1 MATRVSILLPAYR
14 AEATLA
20 AALRSV
26 QRQTETRWECVVVDD
41 GSPDATGA
49 IAHGFAER
57 DSRFLVLRMPHGG
70 LVAALNHGIESCGAP
85 VIARMDADDL
95 MHRERLAQQ
104 LRALDGDPSL
114 DAVGCHVRL
123 FPRATLAEGMR
134 AYERWLSSI
143 DSPGRV
149 CAEAFVECPVAHP
162 TLMIRS
168 AILKQMHYRD
178 RGWPEDYDLILR
190 LLAAGSRIGVLPRR
204 LHCWRNGADRL
215 SRSSPVYAIER
226 FTACKAA
233 FLAEGFLS
241 RSAEYVLW
249 GYGATGK
256 GLRRALLEYGRRP
269 SHIVELHP
277 ARLGT
282 RIHGAP
288 VIPPEAL
295 ETLGHR
301 PIIASVAGAG
311 PRQEIRGDLR
321 RMGFREGI
329 DFVCAA

>member
-1 MATRVSILLPAYR
+1 LAIRVSILLPAHC

-20 AALRSV
+20 VALRSI
-26 QRQTETRWECVVVDD
+26 QRQTETRWECIVVDD
-41 GSPDATGA
+41 GSRDQTVSVAR
-49 IAHGFAER
+49 GFAER
-57 DSRFLVLRMPHGG
+57 DPRFHVLCLPHGG
-70 LVAALNHGIESCGAP
+70 LVRALNRGLEACRAP
-85 VIARMDADDL
+85 LIARMDADDL
-95 MHRERLAQQ
+95 MHRERLALQIGT
-104 LRALDGDPSL
+104 LDGDPSL
-114 DAVGCHVRL
+114 DALGCHVRL
-123 FPRATLAEGMR
+123 FPRAALAKGMR
-134 AYERWLSSI
+134 DYERWLCSI
-143 DSPGRV
+143 DSPDRV
-149 CAEAFVECPVAHP
+149 RAEAFVECPVAHP
-162 TLMIRS
+162 TLLIRS
-168 AILKQMHYRD
+168 ELLKQMRYRE

-190 LLAAGSRIGVLPRR
+190 LLATGSKISVLPRR
-204 LHCWRNGADRL
+204 LLCWRDGPGRL

-233 FLAEGFLS
+233 FLAEGFLA

-256 GLRRALLEYGRRP
+256 GLRRALLEHGRRP

-295 ETLGHR
+295 ESLRHR

-311 PRQEIRGDLR
+311 PRQKIRGDLR
-321 RMGFREGI
+321 RMGFREGA

>member
-1 MATRVSILLPAYR
+1 VAARVSILLPAYS

-20 AALRSV
+20 AALRSI

-49 IAHGFAER
+49 IAQGFAER
-57 DSRFLVLRMPHGG
+57 DPRFLILRLPHGG
-70 LVAALNHGIESCGAP
+70 LVRALNRGLDWCSAP
-85 VIARMDADDL
+85 LIARMDADDL
-95 MHRERLAQQ
+95 MHRERLALQI
-104 LRALDGDPSL
+104 RALDGDPDL
-114 DAVGCHVRL
+114 DGLGCHVRL
-123 FPRATLAEGMR
+123 FPRAALAEGMR
-134 AYERWLSSI
+134 QYERWLCSI
-143 DSPGRV
+143 DSPDRV
-149 CAEAFVECPVAHP
+149 RTEAFVECPVAHP

-168 AILKQMHYRD
+168 ELLKQMRYRE

-190 LLAAGSRIGVLPRR
+190 LMAAQSRIGVLPRR
-204 LHCWRNGADRL
+204 LHCWRDGADRL

-233 FLAEGFLS
+233 FLAEGFLT

-256 GLRRALLEYGRRP
+256 GLRRALLEHGRRP

-295 ETLGHR
+295 ETLRHR

-311 PRQEIRGDLR
+311 PRQEIRGDLH
-321 RMGFREGI
+321 RMGFREEI

>member
-1 MATRVSILLPAYR
+1 MATRVSILLPAYC

-20 AALRSV
+20 AALRSI
-26 QRQTETRWECVVVDD
+26 QRQTENCWECVVVDD
-41 GSPDATGA
+41 GSSDATA
-49 IAHGFAER
+49 AVARGFAER
-57 DSRFLVLRMPHGG
+57 DPRFLVRSLAQGG
-70 LVAALNHGIESCGAP
+70 LVRALNHGLEACGAP
-85 VIARMDADDL
+85 LIARMDADDL
-95 MHRERLAQQ
+95 MHRQRLALQI
-104 LRALDGDPSL
+104 RALDGDPSL
-114 DAVGCHVRL
+114 DALGCHVRL
-123 FPRATLAEGMR
+123 FPRAALAEGMR
-134 AYERWLSSI
+134 DYERWLCSI
-143 DSPGRV
+143 DSPDRV
-149 CAEAFVECPVAHP
+149 RAEAFVECPVAHP
-162 TLMIRS
+162 TLVIRREL
-168 AILKQMHYRD
+168 LKQMRYRE

-190 LLAAGSRIGVLPRR
+190 LLAAGKKIGVLPRR
-204 LHCWRNGADRL
+204 LLCWRDGPDRL
-215 SRSSPVYAIER
+215 SRSSPVYATPR

-233 FLAEGFLS
+233 FLAEGFLA

-249 GYGATGK
+249 GYGGTGK
-256 GLRRALLEYGRRP
+256 GLRRALLEYGRYP

-295 ETLGHR
+295 ETLRHR

>member
-1 MATRVSILLPAYR
+1 LATRVSILLPAYD

-20 AALRSV
+20 AALRSI

-41 GSPDATGA
+41 GSRDATGA
-49 IAHGFAER
+49 IARGFAER
-57 DSRFLVLRMPHGG
+57 DPRFLILGLPHGG
-70 LVAALNHGIESCGAP
+70 LVRALNRGLESCGAP
-85 VIARMDADDL
+85 LIARMDADDL
-95 MHRERLAQQ
+95 MHRERLALQT
-104 LRALDGDPSL
+104 RALDGDPNL
-114 DAVGCHVRL
+114 DALGCHVRL
-123 FPRATLAEGMR
+123 FPRAALAEGMR
-134 AYERWLSSI
+134 DYERWLCSI
-143 DSPGRV
+143 DSPARV
-149 CAEAFVECPVAHP
+149 RAEAFVECPVAHP

-168 AILKQMHYRD
+168 ELLKQVRYRE

-190 LLAAGSRIGVLPRR
+190 LLAAGRKVSVLPRR
-204 LHCWRNGADRL
+204 LLCWRDGPGRL
-215 SRSSPVYAIER
+215 SRSCPLYAIER

-233 FLAEGFLS
+233 FLAAGFLTGS
-241 RSAEYVLW
+241 SEYVLW

-256 GLRRALLEYGRRP
+256 GLRRALLEHDRRP

-295 ETLGHR
+295 ETLRPG

-311 PRQEIRGDLR
+311 PRQEIRADLR